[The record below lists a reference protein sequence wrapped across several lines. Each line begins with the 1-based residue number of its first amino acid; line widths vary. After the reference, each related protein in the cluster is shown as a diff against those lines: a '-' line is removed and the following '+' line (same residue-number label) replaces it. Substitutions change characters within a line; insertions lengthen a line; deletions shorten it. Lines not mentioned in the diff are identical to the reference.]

1 MQTRAQLLRSP
12 EVLDKFQAPRKAS
25 AMGTKVYPPPTGP
38 TQEPALAP
46 GRRVRVRKTGA
57 EGPIVE
63 ISRRHRTADVDLG
76 DGIVAEFSFDEIELV
91 PGPN

>member
-1 MQTRAQLLRSP
+1 
-12 EVLDKFQAPRKAS
+12 
-25 AMGTKVYPPPTGP
+25 MGTKVYPPPSP
-38 TQEPALAP
+38 PIAEPALSP

-57 EGPIVE
+57 EGPIIE
-63 ISRRHRTADVDLG
+63 LSRRNRTVDVDLG